1 MSKSDDLKQL
11 QEDAWL
17 GDAVLEVYARQR
29 VLRERGGI
37 DEEMRKNL
45 TRNSF
50 LNCIANPTVAEANIG
65 RRFRAGGL
73 DAAWAWIAEHLEPVF
88 AKQEANRQRG
98 VARRK

>member
-50 LNCIANPTVAEANIG
+50 LNCISQPTVVEAHIG
-65 RRFRAGGL
+65 RSFIAGGM
-73 DAAWAWIAEHLEPVF
+73 DAACAWIAQHLEPVF
-88 AKQEANRQRG
+88 AKQEANRMRG
-98 VARRK
+98 KGR